1 MPERYQHFDL
11 IIIGS
16 GIYGISAA
24 RTYLEVHPHHNVAIF
39 EASATVGGV
48 WSAERMYN
56 DFITQT
62 PLGMA
67 EFSDLALEDVPQ
79 DDQYYGFFKARHMTK
94 YLEHYTRSREY
105 AGTPIADRVHL
116 NSPVE
121 RLSKHGGRWTVAIEG
136 SKTIYSAPQVIDA
149 SGLTSTP
156 HIPNIPGKD
165 AFRSLSLHHKN
176 FGQSDVLRNSRYQ
189 DIVVLGGAKSAA
201 DVAYAAAKSH
211 KKVTWIIRKSGAGP
225 AAFVPAQGRGPYR
238 NSNESFYNRLAASF
252 LASAFHSENWWT
264 QFLYDTRAGRALW
277 NWIWAG
283 INAGPQKLAKFDRLD
298 GQKNGFANLKPD
310 TPLFWQNDSTGIVQR
325 ADFFDTIATQ
335 VRVIRQDI
343 HSINEEGLVLDDS
356 TAVAADAIVYCTGWK
371 ICHPYL
377 DNETAAQLGLPVHQD
392 FCSPQ
397 EVVRWQAL
405 DREGEIKTLKR
416 FPVLC
421 EPPSHRAP
429 TSALSPFRLYKGML
443 PPHDHSIIF
452 LGKLMLG
459 NHFRNAEVQ
468 ALWAVAALDGTVCFP
483 STEDIDAEIADTVA
497 WCRKRYLSKGELGN
511 WLYFDMV
518 PYTDMLLEQLGLK
531 SHRKTWLK
539 DLLAPCVARDLRG
552 LVNEYRTKSCT
563 SPQGPQVV
571 STETEGAHMR
581 HS

>member
-1 MPERYQHFDL
+1 MSGRYQYCDL
-11 IIIGS
+11 VVIGS

-24 RTYLEVHPHHNVAIF
+24 RTYLEVHPHRNVIIF
-39 EASATVGGV
+39 EASATIGGV
-48 WSAERMYN
+48 WSAGRIYD

-67 EFSDLALEDVPQ
+67 EFSDRALKDVPQ
-79 DDQYYGFFKARHMTK
+79 DDQYYGFFKAQHVTR
-94 YLEHYTRSREY
+94 YLASYVKEHLYGDKS
-105 AGTPIADRVHL
+105 IADRIHF
-116 NSPVE
+116 NAPVE
-121 RLSKHGGRWTVAIEG
+121 RLSKQDGQWSVVVKGC
-136 SKTIYSAPQVIDA
+136 KPIYKAPQVIDA

-156 HIPNIPGKD
+156 HIPSIPGKD
-165 AFRSLSLHHKN
+165 AFQGLSLHHKD
-176 FGQSDVLRNSRYQ
+176 FGQSDVLTNSRYQ
-189 DIVVLGGAKSAA
+189 GFVVLGGAKSAA
-201 DVAYAAAKSH
+201 DVAYAAARSH
-211 KKVTWIIRKSGAGP
+211 KRVTWIIRKSGVGP
-225 AAFVPAQGRGPYR
+225 AAFVPAQGRGPYK
-238 NSNESFYNRLAASF
+238 NSNESFYNRLTASF

-264 QFLYDTRAGRALW
+264 QFLYRTRVGRQLW

-283 INAGPQKLAKFDRLD
+283 INAGPQKLAKFDRPD
-298 GQKNGFANLKPD
+298 GRKNGFANLKPD

-343 HSINEEGLVLDDS
+343 RSMNEEGLMLDDG

-392 FCSPQ
+392 FCPPQ
-397 EVVRWQAL
+397 EIVRWQAL
-405 DREGEIKTLKR
+405 DRKGEIKALER
-416 FPVLC
+416 FPILC
-421 EPPSHRAP
+421 EPPSHLAS
-429 TSALSPFRLYKGML
+429 TSALSPLRLYKGML

-468 ALWAVAALDGTVCFP
+468 ALWAVAALDGNICFP
-483 STEDIDAEIADTVA
+483 STEDIGAEIADTVA

-518 PYTDMLLEQLGLK
+518 PYTDTLLEQLGLK
-531 SHRKTWLK
+531 SHRKTWPK

-552 LVNEYRTKSCT
+552 LVNEYKELHQPPNGRKS
-563 SPQGPQVV
+563 
-571 STETEGAHMR
+571 
-581 HS
+581 